1 MLAVS
6 AGRSVGSTSVN
17 GTTTRGPR
25 PRAAALAL
33 LTAGVLAAGLVAP
46 ASGAGVADGTSAAAA
61 QKSGAEHGTRGNLAA
76 ALLKAVRAAGFGDV
90 VDFDR
95 QQPGQPAPQVTY
107 SPHVDVAVI
116 ELDRTGRA
124 VAAANVQ
131 QSRDFPNGRIVP
143 LGRDLRALGTDFR
156 SWDLS
161 RWDDLTPEEFATTPY
176 PPGSALV
183 PGTRGVPFMSPYPA
197 STFKLLVAVQVL
209 RLVDRG
215 RLSLSQRTVNQS
227 PGAACIE
234 GGSLPTAGDEPTV
247 AQALDSMIT
256 FSDNTST
263 CLLLQQLHV
272 LGQLDPS
279 SNKLNSAFARLGL
292 PTLQVNGTDPLT
304 GARWGVGSID
314 MTAMDTARLLL
325 LLQGGRLSL
334 ERGEGVKPDA
344 LLSKRSRDLL
354 LSLLGDQGFHEVLST
369 TNWCGLPYPQQG
381 IPARVPSRWIDADG
395 TVTVDGIPYGQDV
408 RPCNASAQV
417 TFAHKTGLTENYG
430 SDAGIVSA
438 LPGQDGR
445 RYIVT
450 VFTNVGYRYSD
461 ASQAA
466 TDGFPCFTGLGI
478 CYSEKFAQLGKAID
492 DLSRR

>member
-1 MLAVS
+1 MT
-6 AGRSVGSTSVN
+6 TSK
-17 GTTTRGPR
+17 TRRLR
-25 PRAAALAL
+25 PRVGAFALITVGV
-33 LTAGVLAAGLVAP
+33 LTAGVLTPAAGAATAV
-46 ASGAGVADGTSAAAA
+46 GAGSSVRISVTGGGSH
-61 QKSGAEHGTRGNLAA
+61 SEELPER
-76 ALLKAVRAAGFGDV
+76 LLKALRTAGFGGV
-90 VDFDR
+90 VDFDK

-116 ELDRTGRA
+116 ELDARGRA

-143 LGRDLRALGTDFR
+143 LGPDLRALGTDFR
-156 SWDLS
+156 SWDLA
-161 RWDDLTPEEFATTPY
+161 RWDNLTPKQFATTPY
-176 PPGSALV
+176 PAGSALV
-183 PGTRGVPFMSPYPA
+183 PGARGVPFMSPYPA

-209 RLVDRG
+209 RLVDAG
-215 RLSLSQRTVNQS
+215 RLTLGQRTVNQA

-234 GGSLPTAGDEPTV
+234 GGSLPAAGDEPTI
-247 AQALDSMIT
+247 ATALDAMIT

-272 LGQLDPS
+272 LGQLDPA
-279 SNKLNSAFARLGL
+279 SNKLNATFARLGM
-292 PTLQVNGTDPLT
+292 PTLQVNGTDPVT
-304 GARWGVGSID
+304 GASWGVGSID

-325 LLQGGRLSL
+325 LIQGGRLSL
-334 ERGEGVKPDA
+334 EDRGGVAPSA
-344 LLSKRSRDLL
+344 LLSRQSRSLL

-369 TNWCGLPYPQQG
+369 TNWCGLDYPVQG
-381 IPARVPSRWIDADG
+381 IPARVPDRWVGSDG

-408 RPCNASAQV
+408 RPCNAAAQV

-430 SDAGIVSA
+430 SDAGIVTA

-450 VFTNVGYRYSD
+450 VFSNVGYRYSD
-461 ASQAA
+461 PSQAG

-478 CYSEKFAQLGKAID
+478 CYSEKFAQLGRAID
-492 DLSRR
+492 DLMRRS